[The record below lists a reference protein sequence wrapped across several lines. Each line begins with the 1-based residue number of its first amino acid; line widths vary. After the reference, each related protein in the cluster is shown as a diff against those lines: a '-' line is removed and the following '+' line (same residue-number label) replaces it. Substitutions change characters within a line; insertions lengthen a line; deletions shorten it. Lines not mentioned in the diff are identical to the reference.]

1 MDKVNKFSGTV
12 SQYHFYYLKHLL
24 RSRNIRYRKD
34 NPQDT
39 AEPYYLQALQRRILQ
54 TPTHLRSLQNFL
66 NLCDTIHN
74 QSNPP
79 PL

>member
-1 MDKVNKFSGTV
+1 VNLYFLVEGTTERKI
-12 SQYHFYYLKHLL
+12 YPKWLETLL
-24 RSRNIRYRKD
+24 PNYTRVYSPRD
-34 NPQDT
+34 A
-39 AEPYYLQALQRRILQ
+39 AEPYYLQALQRRIQQ